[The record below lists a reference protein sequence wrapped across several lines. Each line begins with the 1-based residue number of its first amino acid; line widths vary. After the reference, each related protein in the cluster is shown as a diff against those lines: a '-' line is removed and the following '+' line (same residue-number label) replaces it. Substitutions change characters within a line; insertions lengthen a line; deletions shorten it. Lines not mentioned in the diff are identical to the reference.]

1 MADDSLEQRL
11 GRPSDLSFQFCQLP
25 LDSAARVPLHSTDS
39 IWPTQTLLSCTNLWL
54 VLFLTQYPR
63 LPLTLRYHFEL
74 LVCKRAKSLQS
85 CLTLCDPMDC
95 SPPDSSVHR
104 ILQARILEWVA
115 KHSSR
120 GSSLHSSA
128 VSFHFTLAPFSLG
141 ATTSKSMMKTSVHV
155 SFLSYG
161 KYKIIFIL
169 YNLNYIL

>member
-1 MADDSLEQRL
+1 MH
-11 GRPSDLSFQFCQLP
+11 PSDLSSQFGQLP
-25 LDSAARVPLHSTDS
+25 LDSSARVPLHSTDS

-85 CLTLCDPMDC
+85 CLTLCDPVDC
-95 SPPDSSVHR
+95 SPPDSSVHG

-120 GSSLHSSA
+120 GSSRPWDRA
-128 VSFHFTLAPFSLG
+128 CVSRLLRGQARSLPLGPPGAPCYCPDMQCFFTSRP
-141 ATTSKSMMKTSVHV
+141 
-155 SFLSYG
+155 
-161 KYKIIFIL
+161 
-169 YNLNYIL
+169 

>member
-1 MADDSLEQRL
+1 MADDSLEHRL

-120 GSSLHSSA
+120 GSSRPWDRTRVFY
-128 VSFHFTLAPFSLG
+128 VSCMGKQVLYHQCHWGSPQIMYISYQCFMHTL
-141 ATTSKSMMKTSVHV
+141 MK
-155 SFLSYG
+155 
-161 KYKIIFIL
+161 
-169 YNLNYIL
+169 